1 MKQLQIMHTEALQAQ
16 KEAGEALEK
25 EVNSHKQVKSQ
36 LQQNNTQTDQF
47 QTQVES
53 LHLEKAM
60 LQSKIKD
67 IGE

>member
-1 MKQLQIMHTEALQAQ
+1 MHTEALQAQ

-25 EVNSHKQVKSQ
+25 EVNSHKQVKSL